1 MIRGQDGGGPST
13 VCVCL
18 FFELV
23 SLSCSWSAPSGKPL
37 SPQQPL
43 ALVVLECDRLTC
55 VSASVVCRPTSAAAA
70 THTPP
75 GPQGSKAAQ
84 HKPDTSTAKHS
95 TADCHCSAAGPLLE
109 APFSPL
115 RSGHL
120 VVNLPEFN
128 DLQLVFFSLSLSL
141 SRSPSA
147 AEFLLHPPGS
157 GKKRAAKRR
166 WAIGGRP
173 LPLFA
178 LGLCLCLCLWRRPT
192 SSANCS
198 PIGGAANWGRR
209 QLGFRLPLSRP
220 FVVRRRPS
228 PAARRPPLPPITRNR
243 FPPTVDELT
252 QSPRAASSLQPSAS
266 PAG

>member
-1 MIRGQDGGGPST
+1 VIRGQDGGGPST

-141 SRSPSA
+141 SLALCCRIPPPSA
-147 AEFLLHPPGS
+147 WFREKKG
-157 GKKRAAKRR
+157 GKASVGHWRPASTSLCT
-166 WAIGGRP
+166 RP
-173 LPLFA
+173 LSLSLSLAPADEQRQL
-178 LGLCLCLCLWRRPT
+178 LPNWR
-192 SSANCS
+192 
-198 PIGGAANWGRR
+198 RR
-209 QLGFRLPLSRP
+209 QLGSSPIGVP
-220 FVVRRRPS
+220 PPS
-228 PAARRPPLPPITRNR
+228 QPAVCRQT
-243 FPPTVDELT
+243 
-252 QSPRAASSLQPSAS
+252 
-266 PAG
+266 PA